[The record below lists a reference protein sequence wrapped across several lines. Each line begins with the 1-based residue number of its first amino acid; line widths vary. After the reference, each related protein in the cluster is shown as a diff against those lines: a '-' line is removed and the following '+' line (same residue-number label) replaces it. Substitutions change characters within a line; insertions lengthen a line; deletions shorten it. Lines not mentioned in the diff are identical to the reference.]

1 METWILPALLG
12 VGLAAATGFRTF
24 LPLLMLGLAAR
35 FQLFGTDL
43 APAMAWLESPPSLIA
58 LGLATGLELAADK
71 IPAVDHVLSAVG
83 TVVRPIAGAVA
94 AAAAFT
100 TLDPMVA
107 AIAGLIIGA
116 PAALAF
122 HAAQAG
128 TRVISSTAT
137 AGLGN
142 PVVSILEDLTAFGTV
157 LVALLAPLL
166 IPLVLAVLLVLLWRL
181 WRSARPRRATAPGA

>member
-35 FQLFGTDL
+35 FQLAGMHL
-43 APAMAWLESPPSLIA
+43 SEPMAWLQSTPALVA
-58 LGLATGLELAADK
+58 LGLATALELAADK
-71 IPAVDHVLSAVG
+71 IPAVDHALSALG
-83 TVVRPIAGAVA
+83 TVTRPIAGAVA
-94 AAAAFT
+94 AGAAFV

-107 AIAGLIIGA
+107 AVAGLIIGA
-116 PAALAF
+116 PTALFF

-128 TRVISSTAT
+128 ARVISTTTT

-142 PVVSILEDLTAFGTV
+142 PVVSVLEDITAFFTV
-157 LVALLAPLL
+157 LIAFLAPLL
-166 IPLVLAVLLVLLWRL
+166 IPVLLAVLLLALWSLWRMV
-181 WRSARPRRATAPGA
+181 RRTRTP